1 MFFTPET
8 SKLMQFSRRGMGK
21 YELKI
26 GCASLELGP
35 GEVKKLQKLV
45 NQAALDYTEQL
56 AADAMNEPHPASL
69 NDPFGRN

>member
-8 SKLMQFSRRGMGK
+8 SKLMQMSRRGMGK
-21 YELKI
+21 YELKV

-45 NQAALDYTEQL
+45 NQAVEDYSEML
-56 AADAMNEPHPASL
+56 AADALGEMKHPGGK
-69 NDPFGRN
+69 DPFGRN

>member
-8 SKLMQFSRRGMGK
+8 SKLMRLTRRGMGK
-21 YELKI
+21 YELKV

-45 NQAALDYTEQL
+45 NQAADDYADLL
-56 AADAMNEPHPASL
+56 AADAMNEPHPGTL